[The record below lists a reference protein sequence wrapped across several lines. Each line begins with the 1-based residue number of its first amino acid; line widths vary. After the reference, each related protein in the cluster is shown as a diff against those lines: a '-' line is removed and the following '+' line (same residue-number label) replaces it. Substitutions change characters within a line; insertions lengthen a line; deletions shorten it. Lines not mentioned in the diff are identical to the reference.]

1 MDVDARL
8 AELGLELPEPMA
20 PAGNYLPAR
29 LAGDLLYLSGMGP
42 VRADGSIVT
51 GEVGEGGLDL
61 ETAREAA
68 RLTGLQMLAAMR
80 AQLGDLDRV
89 GAVVKLLGMVNCRPG
104 FNRMPAVIDGCSDL
118 LADVLGDRGRAA
130 PSAVGLAALPFDIP
144 VEIEAVVLVAG

>member
-118 LADVLGDRGRAA
+118 LVDVLGDRGRAA
-130 PSAVGLAALPFDIP
+130 RSAVGLAALPFDIP